1 MVCPKCSFNNPDSA
15 QFCLQCHYILIHRC
29 PRCWHEQRA
38 GGVCEKCGT
47 NFALYWELAFERSV
61 EEADRLS
68 WDRFKSGVSIYLQ
81 LLALPFTSLFGL
93 LRGFLIR
100 VISLR
105 FSNR

>member
-1 MVCPKCSFNNPDSA
+1 M
-15 QFCLQCHYILIHRC
+15 
-29 PRCWHEQRA
+29 
-38 GGVCEKCGT
+38 
-47 NFALYWELAFERSV
+47 
-61 EEADRLS
+61 LS